1 MIDTFLSGVGLKKIT
16 LIAGFVGALVSL
28 KFIDGIATWSLW
40 KRITTVAAGA
50 FVAGYCAP
58 LTVTVL
64 ELSQGT
70 EGAIAFIGGLFGM
83 SAAGAVIKAM
93 PEWLDAIKGRIAK

>member
-1 MIDTFLSGVGLKKIT
+1 MNELLSAIGLKKLP

-40 KRITTVAAGA
+40 QRLSTVACGA
-50 FVAGYCAP
+50 AVAGYCAP
-58 LTVTVL
+58 LTVQVL
-64 ELSQGT
+64 ELSTGA
-70 EGAIAFIGGLFGM
+70 EGAVAFIVGLFGM

-93 PEWLDAIKGRIAK
+93 PEWVGAIRERIAK

>member
-1 MIDTFLSGVGLKKIT
+1 MNEILSAIGLKKLP

-40 KRITTVAAGA
+40 QRMTTVTCGAA
-50 FVAGYCAP
+50 VAGYCTP
-58 LTVTVL
+58 LTVQVL
-64 ELSQGT
+64 ELSTGA

-93 PEWLDAIKGRIAK
+93 PEWLAAVRERIAK